1 MINAMYMYYTSH
13 VSSALFTCTL
23 THATNTNKLS
33 SVCSFLLLLVNTQF
47 ARHLKITHE
56 DSPYFRV
63 VCQRPA
69 GSKVAPGM
77 EASYL
82 VIFTPDEKKV
92 HVHVLI

>member
-1 MINAMYMYYTSH
+1 MNE
-13 VSSALFTCTL
+13 
-23 THATNTNKLS
+23 LS
-33 SVCSFLLLLVNTQF
+33 YNIYLAACHHIIQV

-77 EASYL
+77 EANYL

-92 HVHVLI
+92 QSPAVHMCSQYRL